1 MYVNAFNSSKALAFP
16 LVAVKLNLYMQK
28 KSHKYHHHKTFF
40 FTNIILLPGI
50 TVLILRGVVCSVVG
64 LGLNGNNYEDHL
76 GHF

>member
-1 MYVNAFNSSKALAFP
+1 MYVNAFNSSNNALP

-28 KSHKYHHHKTFF
+28 NHKCHHHKNVFF
-40 FTNIILLPGI
+40 ININLLPGI
-50 TVLILRGVVCSVVG
+50 IVLILRGVVCSVLG